1 MKFFYK
7 ICSRLLTF
15 NKKYD
20 KIENV
25 KVNFNENENNF
36 HKTAKIRLKLAKKM
50 KLMKE
55 NFIRAGFARMK
66 RCLYFRRGMRRSVGR
81 PTAVTV
87 TALRKEGWMA

>member
-36 HKTAKIRLKLAKKM
+36 HKTAKTRLKLAEKM

-55 NFIRAGFARMK
+55 NFIRAGLCADETVLVFPPRPSAE
-66 RCLYFRRGMRRSVGR
+66 RR
-81 PTAVTV
+81 
-87 TALRKEGWMA
+87 